1 MCAQDSL
8 RRADLNHTGA
18 LAQLTGSQV
27 ILVKLL
33 HFDSHRPQG
42 ATLLPQGPDLREV
55 GLSGKDMFDIM
66 KIVHLS
72 ALGSFGSEAGSAT
85 CWP

>member
-66 KIVHLS
+66 T
-72 ALGSFGSEAGSAT
+72 ALGSFGLEAGSAT